1 MIRLAISVEGPTEL
15 EFVKDVL
22 ADHLRERGVEA
33 QPILPGGQGGSIS
46 IDRLAPE
53 MARLVWNFDY
63 VTSLVDFYGFK
74 DKGTASVSDLE
85 HNINQAVRQ
94 RIHQSWDEYR
104 VFAYVQQY
112 EFEALLFSDVSVFDL
127 LEDVS
132 NNTITQLGRIRTQF
146 ETPEDINDSP
156 ITAPSKRITELVQK
170 YRKRRD
176 GPDLAAAIG
185 LDAIRSQ
192 CRRFD
197 EWVNRMES
205 LGSQPESQSETR

>member
-33 QPILPGGQGGSIS
+33 QPILPGGQGGNIS

-53 MARLVWNFDY
+53 MAKLVWNFDY
-63 VTSLVDFYGFK
+63 VTSLVDFYGFEG
-74 DKGTASVSDLE
+74 KGAASVSDLE
-85 HNINQAVRQ
+85 QSIDQAVSRHIQ
-94 RIHQSWDEYR
+94 QSWDESR

-132 NNTITQLGRIRTQF
+132 DNTITQLGRIRAQF

-156 ITAPSKRITELVQK
+156 ITAPSKRIAQLVQT

-185 LDAIRSQ
+185 LDVIRTQ

-197 EWVNRMES
+197 AWVRKMET
-205 LGSQPESQSETR
+205 LGN

>member
-1 MIRLAISVEGPTEL
+1 MIRLAISVAGPTEL

-22 ADHLRERGVEA
+22 ANHLWERGVEA
-33 QPILPGGQGGSIS
+33 QPILPGGQAGSIR
-46 IDRLAPE
+46 IDRLASE
-53 MARLVWNFDY
+53 MAKLVWNFDY
-63 VTSLVDFYGFK
+63 VTSLVDFYGFE
-74 DKGTASVSDLE
+74 DKGDASVSDLE
-85 HNINQAVRQ
+85 RNIDQAIRQ
-94 RIHQSWDEYR
+94 RIQQSWDESR

-132 NNTITQLGRIRTQF
+132 DNTITQLGGIRGQF
-146 ETPEDINDSP
+146 ETPEDINDSLV
-156 ITAPSKRITELVQK
+156 TAPSKRITQLVQT

-185 LDAIRSQ
+185 LDVIRTQ

-197 EWVNRMES
+197 AWVRKMEA
-205 LGSQPESQSETR
+205 LGN